1 MDSNR
6 RPAGHTA
13 LPRTEYRRKGLWVP
27 ALGSGVPSQ
36 APVVPPRTSPVNEA
50 GAGAGAG
57 GEAMHGGE
65 EDDSCHMRPHWDGA
79 RDAGGG
85 GGRSKAWDPRQR
97 WGAPTMILNHAGCDH
112 GGLLLLPR
120 LPVRREGRD
129 RAGGEGGGGRGGG
142 TPG

>member
-13 LPRTEYRRKGLWVP
+13 LPRTECRRKGLWVP

-65 EDDSCHMRPHWDGA
+65 EDDSCHMRPHWAGA
-79 RDAGGG
+79 RGAGGG
-85 GGRSKAWDPRQR
+85 RREEQGLGPPPAAGGPDDDLEPCRMRPRR
-97 WGAPTMILNHAGCDH
+97 PASVATVTCEE
-112 GGLLLLPR
+112 
-120 LPVRREGRD
+120 RREG
-129 RAGGEGGGGRGGG
+129 
-142 TPG
+142 